1 MLVCAIAFSIAFAT
15 ILLAHI
21 FERFG
26 YAPCPLCLQE
36 RYAYYFGVPA
46 TVVAFFAARAE
57 SFSLTRVLLVLVGL
71 AFLINAGVGVYHA
84 GVEWKWWAGPTIV
97 LRRDGGGMGPRRR
110 CRRHRASASGEL
122 QRGVVAH
129 ARPVLRRLE
138 RGGLGAARRHRR
150 LRRDAAAVRPSASSL
165 PGLSRQSIEWRLNEL
180 LDDGMDAR
188 IKSGHDGKPW
198 SSYGSSSVSQ

>member
-84 GVEWKWWAGPTIV
+84 GVEWKWWAGPTSCSGVAGAIEHPQV
-97 LRRDGGGMGPRRR
+97 VSCSEASWRMLGLSFAGWNAVVSGLLAGLAAYGATLRR
-110 CRRHRASASGEL
+110 
-122 QRGVVAH
+122 
-129 ARPVLRRLE
+129 
-138 RGGLGAARRHRR
+138 
-150 LRRDAAAVRPSASSL
+150 
-165 PGLSRQSIEWRLNEL
+165 
-180 LDDGMDAR
+180 
-188 IKSGHDGKPW
+188 
-198 SSYGSSSVSQ
+198 

>member
-1 MLVCAIAFSIAFAT
+1 MPSKAASSDRLAGQLMLVCAIAFSIAFAT

-84 GVEWKWWAGPTIV
+84 GVEWKWWPGPTSCSGGTPVEWGQGGVAGAIEHAQV
-97 LRRDGGGMGPRRR
+97 VSCSEASWRMLGLSFAGWNAVVSALLAGIAAYGASLRR
-110 CRRHRASASGEL
+110 
-122 QRGVVAH
+122 
-129 ARPVLRRLE
+129 
-138 RGGLGAARRHRR
+138 
-150 LRRDAAAVRPSASSL
+150 
-165 PGLSRQSIEWRLNEL
+165 
-180 LDDGMDAR
+180 
-188 IKSGHDGKPW
+188 
-198 SSYGSSSVSQ
+198 